1 MYLHIGSGIIIN
13 SKNIIAIFNIEYVKN
28 TKEYKNIYKELEEK
42 NMIES
47 VDKNK
52 EISFILTENNKEEY
66 LEIEEDLREAAQR
79 YVLDN
84 GHYPQDGNELRISS
98 KDLYEAAYLERDD
111 LENDGDTCEGYVVV
125 YTENIVKYRAY
136 IKCKNYMT
144 ENYQK

>member
-1 MYLHIGSGIIIN
+1 MKKKTKILLVIWAIIV
-13 SKNIIAIFNIEYVKN
+13 IILIA
-28 TKEYKNIYKELEEK
+28 L
-42 NMIES
+42 
-47 VDKNK
+47 
-52 EISFILTENNKEEY
+52 LTVLGFMLKNNKEEY